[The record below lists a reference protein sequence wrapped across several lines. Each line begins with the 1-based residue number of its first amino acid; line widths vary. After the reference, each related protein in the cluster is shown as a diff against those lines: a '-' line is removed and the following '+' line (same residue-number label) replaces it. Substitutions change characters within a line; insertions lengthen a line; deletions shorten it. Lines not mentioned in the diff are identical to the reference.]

1 LDRQTC
7 QEHLVRDFGENQI
20 SHNQR
25 RAIVHSVVGI
35 ILGGGKGTRLYP
47 LTKERAKPAVPLA
60 GKYRLI
66 DLPISNCINSGISR
80 MYVLTQFLSE
90 SLHRHI
96 YRTYKFDNFGGGWV
110 QVLAAEQTAGEET
123 AASDWYQGTADA
135 VRKAMIH
142 IRTARPSDVLIL
154 AGDQLY
160 RMDYR
165 RFATAH
171 RESGADVTVAVQPV
185 GPETALQLGILKV
198 DKAGC
203 IVEFAEKPKGKALD
217 RMASGDDPD
226 KPFLASMGI
235 YLFKYEVLREL
246 LQTNERDDFG
256 KHILPGAIKSHR
268 VCAYAFNGYWEDI
281 GTVRAYYEANIS
293 LALPNPPFD
302 LYDPVFPIYTRP
314 RYLPGTRT
322 YDCHLERVLLA
333 DGCRLQDA
341 VINDSVIGLRSIIG
355 PGVRISRSIIMG
367 ADFFEE
373 EDRRAS
379 NRERNRPDVG
389 IGSGSTI
396 EGAIIDKNARIGKNV
411 VIRPHGETQGMID
424 EGNFVIR
431 DGLVIVPKNAVVPDG
446 TVI

>member
-1 LDRQTC
+1 
-7 QEHLVRDFGENQI
+7 V
-20 SHNQR
+20 HN
-25 RAIVHSVVGI
+25 VLGI
-35 ILGGGKGTRLYP
+35 ILGGGRGTRLYP

-123 AASDWYQGTADA
+123 AVSDWYQGTADA
-135 VRKAMIH
+135 VRKAMVH
-142 IRTARPSDVLIL
+142 IRTTRPSDILIL
-154 AGDQLY
+154 AGDHLY
-160 RMDYR
+160 RMDYSE
-165 RFATAH
+165 FVMAH
-171 RESGADVTVAVQPV
+171 RESGGDVTVAVQPV
-185 GPETALQLGILKV
+185 RSEVASQLGILKV
-198 DKAGC
+198 DPAGC

-217 RMASGDDPD
+217 KMASGADPE

-235 YLFKYEVLREL
+235 YLFKYDVLREL
-246 LQTNERDDFG
+246 LQKSTKDDFG
-256 KHILPGAIKSHR
+256 KHILPAAIKSHR
-268 VCAYAFNGYWEDI
+268 VCAYTFGGYWEDI
-281 GTVRAYYEANIS
+281 GTVRAYYEASLS
-293 LALPNPPFD
+293 LALPDPPFD
-302 LYDPVFPIYTRP
+302 LYDPVLPVYTRP

-322 YDCHLERVLLA
+322 DDCHLERVLLA
-333 DGCRLQDA
+333 DGCRLRDA
-341 VINDSVIGLRSIIG
+341 VINDSIIGLRSMIG

-373 EDRRAS
+373 EDRRAL

-396 EGAIIDKNARIGKNV
+396 EGAIVDKNARIGKNV
-411 VIRPHGETQGMID
+411 VIRPHLETQEMID
-424 EGNFVIR
+424 EGNYVIR
-431 DGLVIVPKNAVVPDG
+431 DGLVIVPKNAVIPDG